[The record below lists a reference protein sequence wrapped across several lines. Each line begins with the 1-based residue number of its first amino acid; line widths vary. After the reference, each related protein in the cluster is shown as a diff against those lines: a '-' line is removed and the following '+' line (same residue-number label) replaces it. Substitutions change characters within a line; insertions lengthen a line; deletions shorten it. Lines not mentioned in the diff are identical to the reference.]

1 MTVRS
6 RATEVMRAHARA
18 RPEGLKPLP
27 PFVLEPSEAVELS
40 RLWRTRR
47 SDAMQRRR
55 RVVAAYLLA
64 SGSMGMISAYQS
76 GLVPRLPELPLP
88 GFDAP
93 KVDSSAD
100 AYQLLGMPDGVL
112 ALVSNAVT
120 MALTVAGGERPPRWL
135 RTLAAAKACVDA
147 AYATKLTVD
156 QATKHRAA
164 CSWCLLATAA
174 TYSALPPALR
184 SAR

>member
-1 MTVRS
+1 MTVRA
-6 RATEVMRAHARA
+6 RATETMRGQERA
-18 RPEGLKPLP
+18 RPAGLKPVP
-27 PFVLEPSEAVELS
+27 PLVLDPREAVELS
-40 RLWRTRR
+40 QLWRTLRT
-47 SDAMQRRR
+47 DAVQRRR

-64 SGSMGMISAYQS
+64 SASMGMISAYQS
-76 GLVPRLPELPLP
+76 GLVQRLPELPLP

-93 KVDSSAD
+93 KVDSSAE
-100 AYQLLGMPDGVL
+100 AYQLLGMPDGIL

-120 MALTVAGGERPPRWL
+120 MALTVAGGEQPPRWL
-135 RTLAAAKACVDA
+135 RRLAAAKASVDA

-174 TYSALPPALR
+174 TFAALPHALR
-184 SAR
+184 GAR

>member
-1 MTVRS
+1 
-6 RATEVMRAHARA
+6 
-18 RPEGLKPLP
+18 
-27 PFVLEPSEAVELS
+27 VLDASEAVELS

-47 SDAMQRRR
+47 TDALQRRR

-88 GFDAP
+88 GFDAL
-93 KVDSSAD
+93 KVDSSAE

-120 MALTVAGGERPPRWL
+120 MALTV
-135 RTLAAAKACVDA
+135 
-147 AYATKLTVD
+147 D
-156 QATKHRAA
+156 QATKRRAA

-174 TYSALPPALR
+174 TFAALPPALR
-184 SAR
+184 GAR